1 MVASIS
7 KYRRK
12 LELLRAIEEEVN
24 ADKDWQQ
31 IANGVGAIVCELRRL
46 IEASD
51 AVNDSWCE
59 AATCDRPA
67 TWTVHAQHD
76 RLEGRTAYAGCE
88 DHIAEQTGDLGIRI
102 VRDSLAGAAI
112 VFDMVVR

>member
-1 MVASIS
+1 MAASIS

-12 LELLRAIEEEVN
+12 LELLRAIEKEVN

-31 IANGVGAIVCELRRL
+31 IANGVRAIVCELRRL

-76 RLEGRTAYAGCE
+76 ALPVSGHLHGPRANRFRDQLA
-88 DHIAEQTGDLGIRI
+88 
-102 VRDSLAGAAI
+102 VRQGQRPALKA
-112 VFDMVVR
+112 